1 MDFSLR
7 TKTIAGVAIIGVM
20 LLFILIFT
28 SLVFLTAIIDE
39 TLTKRAQ
46 TTATLFAA
54 TTKDALLSYDL
65 ASLDAYCE
73 ELMTNS
79 DIAYVRVIGANEKIF
94 AFGGDKKLLITPFN
108 EDSQSSDVTDGIF
121 DTYALIQ
128 SEGVEYGRIEVGI
141 SIQPMLEKI
150 SKVRTWSGSLALIEL
165 LLVVAF
171 SAALGT
177 YLTRQLKALTE
188 GSKRVGKALKTKDFR
203 SIKVTVKGRDEL
215 GQLAISFNGLVE
227 SLQQELQINQS
238 QKDQLVALNADLEEK
253 IAERTLN
260 LKLKNDELTQIN
272 IEMKETQQQLLQAE
286 KMASVGQL
294 AAGVA
299 HEINNPVGFVS
310 SNLSTLKDYVALYG
324 LLMREASNVVTVDD
338 GQKKNAISRLKAFLE
353 SEDFDFIDEDI
364 GDLVDESSEGLKRV
378 SEIVSGLKLFSRVDS
393 DDRQSFDINSCLK
406 TTLNMVKNEL
416 KYDCNVETYF
426 GKLPQTLVNIGQL
439 NQVFTNLLI
448 NAGHAIKAS
457 QKFGI
462 LKIMTRS
469 DSSHIYIEIKD
480 NGTGMS
486 EETLHRIFNPFF
498 TTKPEGSGTGL
509 GLSISFGIIED
520 HGGSLSAKSKLGEG
534 STFQITLPI
543 TSK

>member
-1 MDFSLR
+1 MNFSLR
-7 TKTIAGVAIIGVM
+7 TKTIAGVAIIGVV

-28 SLVFLTAIIDE
+28 SLGFLTAIIDE

-79 DIAYVRVIGANEKIF
+79 DIAYVRVIGGNEKIF
-94 AFGGDKKLLITPFN
+94 AFGGDKNLLITPFN
-108 EDSQSSDVTDGIF
+108 EDRQSSDVTDGIF
-121 DTYALIQ
+121 DTYALIT

-141 SIQPMLEKI
+141 SIQPTLEKI
-150 SKVRTWSGSLALIEL
+150 SKVRTWSGSLALMEL

-177 YLTRQLKALTE
+177 YLTRQLKALTK
-188 GSKRVGKALKTKDFR
+188 GSKRVRKALKTKDFR
-203 SIKVTVKGRDEL
+203 SIKVPVKGRDEL

-227 SLQQELQINQS
+227 SLQQELQINQN
-238 QKDQLVALNADLEEK
+238 QKDQLVALNADLEDK

-310 SNLSTLKDYVALYG
+310 SNLSTLKDYVALYS
-324 LLMREASNVVTVDD
+324 LLMREASNVVAVDD
-338 GQKKNAISRLKAFLE
+338 GQKNNAISRLKAFLE

-364 GDLVDESSEGLKRV
+364 GELVDESSEGLKRV

-393 DDRQSFDINSCLK
+393 DDRQPFDINSCLK

-426 GKLPQTLVNIGQL
+426 GELPQTLINVGQL

-457 QKFGI
+457 QNFGA
-462 LKIMTRS
+462 LKITTRS
-469 DSSHIYIEIKD
+469 DSSYIYIEIED

-520 HGGSLSAKSKLGEG
+520 HGGSLSAKSKLDEG

>member
-1 MDFSLR
+1 VRFSLR
-7 TKTIAGVAIIGVM
+7 TKTIAGVAIIELT
-20 LLFILIFT
+20 LLSILIFT
-28 SLVFLTAIIDE
+28 AISFLTAIIDE

-46 TTATLFAA
+46 TTASLFAA

-65 ASLDAYCE
+65 ASLNAHSE

-79 DIAYVRVIGANEKIF
+79 DIAYVRVIGSDDRIF
-94 AFGGDKKLLITPFN
+94 AFGGDRELLITPFN
-108 EDSQSSDVTDGIF
+108 EDRELSDVNDGVF
-121 DTYALIQ
+121 DTYAHIK
-128 SEGVEYGRIEVGI
+128 SEGIEYGRIEVGV
-141 SIQPMLEKI
+141 SIQPTLEKI
-150 SKVRTWSGSLALIEL
+150 ARVRAWSGSLAIIEL
-165 LLVVAF
+165 LLVATF

-188 GSKRVGKALKTKDFR
+188 GSKRVRKALKTRNFD
-203 SIKVTVKGRDEL
+203 SIKVPVNGKDEL
-215 GQLAISFNGLVE
+215 GQLAVSFNGLVE
-227 SLQQELQINQS
+227 SLQQELQTNQS
-238 QKDQLVALNADLEEK
+238 QKDQLVALNNQLEEK
-253 IAERTLN
+253 IAQRTLN
-260 LKLKNDELTQIN
+260 LKLKNEELTQIN

-299 HEINNPVGFVS
+299 HEINNPIGFVS
-310 SNLSTLKDYVALYG
+310 SNLSTLKDYVSLYS
-324 LLMREASNVVTVDD
+324 LLKHEASNVVSAGEDQKDD
-338 GQKKNAISRLKAFLE
+338 AIYRLNTFLE
-353 SEDFDFIDEDI
+353 SKDFDFINEDI
-364 GDLVDESSEGLKRV
+364 GELVDESSEGLNRV

-393 DDRQSFDINSCLK
+393 DDRQLFDINACLK

-416 KYDCNVETYF
+416 KYDCDIETDF
-426 GKLPQTLVNIGQL
+426 GKLPKTLINVGQL

-457 QKFGI
+457 QNFGK
-462 LKIMTRS
+462 LRLATKS
-469 DSSHIYIEIKD
+469 DASHIYIEIED

-486 EETLHRIFNPFF
+486 EETLHKIFNPFF

>member
-1 MDFSLR
+1 MGFSLR

-28 SLVFLTAIIDE
+28 SLGFLTAIIDE

-65 ASLDAYCE
+65 ASLDAYCQ

-79 DIAYVRVIGANEKIF
+79 DIAYVRVIGGNGKIF
-94 AFGGDKKLLITPFN
+94 AFGGDKKLLIIPFD
-108 EDSQSSDVTDGIF
+108 EDRQSSDVTDGIF
-121 DTYALIQ
+121 DTYALIH

-141 SIQPMLEKI
+141 SIQPTLEKI

-177 YLTRQLKALTE
+177 YLTRQLKALNI
-188 GSKRVGKALKTKDFR
+188 GSKRVRKALKTKDFR
-203 SIKVTVKGRDEL
+203 SIKVPVKGKDEL

-227 SLQQELQINQS
+227 SLQQELQVNQS
-238 QKDQLVALNADLEEK
+238 QKDQLVSLNADLEDK

-299 HEINNPVGFVS
+299 HEINNPLGFVS
-310 SNLSTLKDYVALYG
+310 SNLATLKDYVALYS

-338 GQKKNAISRLKAFLE
+338 GQKNNAISRLRAFLE

-364 GDLVDESSEGLKRV
+364 GELVDESSEGLKRV

-416 KYDCNVETYF
+416 KYDCNIETYF
-426 GKLPQTLVNIGQL
+426 GKLPQTLINVGQL

-457 QKFGI
+457 QKFGT
-462 LKIMTRS
+462 LKITTRS
-469 DSSHIYIEIKD
+469 DSSHIYIEIED
-480 NGTGMS
+480 NGSGMS

-520 HGGSLSAKSKLGEG
+520 HDGSLSAKSKLGEG